1 VALFTAIAAIK
12 GVASVVKRIN
22 KVRSKSKANLRQ
34 ALLAGGAQVQ
44 GSPTIGGTFATG
56 ADIEIIADTEFDLD
70 PLTGEITPK
79 KRRRRRRR
87 MLTCADRA
95 DIAFVVGILG
105 KGQAGSSAV
114 TQLMSRCN

>member
-1 VALFTAIAAIK
+1 MALFSVIAAVSGVKAIAKALK
-12 GVASVVKRIN
+12 KKKKRG
-22 KVRSKSKANLRQ
+22 SANIR
-34 ALLAGGAQVQ
+34 ALAGLDAPPPTRGA
-44 GSPTIGGTFATG
+44 TFPVG
-56 ADIEIIADTEFDLD
+56 ADIQIIPDTEFDLD
-70 PLTGEITPK
+70 PLTGEVTQSPEK
-79 KRRRRRRR
+79 RRRRRRRR